1 MNIYRVAFIGHRE
14 IADFSY
20 VENELYKV
28 ITRLVESKEYVEFYM
43 GKNGEFDVL
52 AASVVKRVQ
61 GDLGHANNCLILVL
75 PYVVANIK
83 YYEEFYDEVI
93 IPVSSK
99 VFPKAAITERNEW
112 MLNNC
117 DLLIACVQ
125 HSGGGTAYLFEKA
138 LKANKNF
145 YLIEHKNNLE

>member
-52 AASVVKRVQ
+52 AASINGTNGAVN
-61 GDLGHANNCLILVL
+61 AASYATMIN
-75 PYVVANIK
+75 A
-83 YYEEFYDEVI
+83 
-93 IPVSSK
+93 SK
-99 VFPKAAITERNEW
+99 VSLDVTANAEGITAKAEGNSNANAAATPDTNAGSE
-112 MLNNC
+112 
-117 DLLIACVQ
+117 
-125 HSGGGTAYLFEKA
+125 TAEGK
-138 LKANKNF
+138 
-145 YLIEHKNNLE
+145 

>member
-52 AASVVKRVQ
+52 AA
-61 GDLGHANNCLILVL
+61 
-75 PYVVANIK
+75 
-83 YYEEFYDEVI
+83 
-93 IPVSSK
+93 
-99 VFPKAAITERNEW
+99 
-112 MLNNC
+112 
-117 DLLIACVQ
+117 
-125 HSGGGTAYLFEKA
+125 
-138 LKANKNF
+138 
-145 YLIEHKNNLE
+145 